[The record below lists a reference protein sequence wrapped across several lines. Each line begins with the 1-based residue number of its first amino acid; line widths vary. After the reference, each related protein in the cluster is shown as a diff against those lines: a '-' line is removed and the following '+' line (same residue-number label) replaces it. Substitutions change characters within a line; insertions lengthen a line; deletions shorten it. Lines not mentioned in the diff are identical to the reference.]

1 MENTVPQKIQSTE
14 YYRKYSDKLKAI
26 DEAFS
31 NMIVR
36 KGKNAN
42 LYTNSISRSLKAIF
56 NNDFSIII
64 NENNTMEFFGM
75 QIYPK
80 KEVIND
86 IAMRIAENNNY
97 KVNQLMDL
105 LKTSDW
111 IIEIDSKLFTDMNL
125 KPDQYELTAA
135 LLHEVGHSIDKNSI
149 ANRIYRTY
157 IVKKAEMNQRFKNLV
172 RYNKSIFRNLFLI
185 PIGIAFTCK
194 SYRTDV
200 FGSES
205 VADQTVVKYGYGQYL
220 QSFITKIIKTYGNS
234 KINLSSGEL
243 DSEVNVLYNWII
255 NNLNGVNVRQ
265 KALTLA
271 IAGEMVKMPLL
282 YMRDIFKTI
291 IPVDM
296 DFNDVSN
303 PEALY
308 RMHGHDRVIQEIADR
323 YVTEGLTSLFD
334 NRRVKE
340 VKQED
345 IDYIALE
352 MDKIKTHDDRL
363 FVMDLIYDEMDKIEA
378 SEDLIAKGKVTM
390 VRMRPDRIKFMRKQ
404 LEDLRHKI
412 LTMKIDDSNRYSIN
426 IKYPAGYEG

>member
-1 MENTVPQKIQSTE
+1 MENKIPQKIQSTKN
-14 YYRKYSDKLKAI
+14 YIKYGDKLRAI
-26 DEAFS
+26 DDAFA

-36 KGKNAN
+36 KGKNAE
-42 LYTNSISRSLKAIF
+42 LYTKSISRSLKAIF
-56 NNDFSIII
+56 GNDYKVIV
-64 NENNTMEFFGM
+64 NDNNTMEFFGM

-80 KEVIND
+80 KEVITE
-86 IAMRIAENNNY
+86 IAIRIAENNNY
-97 KVNQLMDL
+97 KVNQLMEL
-105 LKTSDW
+105 LNTSEW
-111 IIEIDSKLFTDMNL
+111 IIELDSKLFTDMNL
-125 KPDQYELTAA
+125 KPEQYELTAA
-135 LLHEVGHSIDKNSI
+135 ILHEIGHSLDKNSI

-157 IVKKAEMNQRFKNLV
+157 VIKKAEMNQRFKNLV

-200 FGSES
+200 FGSEL
-205 VADQTVVKYGYGQYL
+205 VADKIPVEYGYGVYL
-220 QSFITKIIKTYGNS
+220 QSFITKIIKTFGNS
-234 KINLSSGEL
+234 TINLSTGEL
-243 DSEVNVLYNWII
+243 DKEVDVLYTWII
-255 NNLNGVNVRQ
+255 NNLNGVNIRQ
-265 KALTLA
+265 KALNFA
-271 IAGEMVKMPLL
+271 IAGEIIKMPLL
-282 YMRDIFKTI
+282 YMRDIFKSI
-291 IPVDM
+291 IPADM

-323 YVTEGLTSLFD
+323 YTTEGLTSLFD

-378 SEDLIAKGKVTM
+378 SEDLISKGKSTM
-390 VRMRPDRIKFMRKQ
+390 VRMRPDKIKFMRKQ
-404 LEDLRHKI
+404 LEELRHKI
-412 LTMKIDDSNRYSIN
+412 LTMKIDDSNRFGIN

>member
-1 MENTVPQKIQSTE
+1 
-14 YYRKYSDKLKAI
+14 
-26 DEAFS
+26 
-31 NMIVR
+31 
-36 KGKNAN
+36 
-42 LYTNSISRSLKAIF
+42 
-56 NNDFSIII
+56 
-64 NENNTMEFFGM
+64 
-75 QIYPK
+75 
-80 KEVIND
+80 
-86 IAMRIAENNNY
+86 
-97 KVNQLMDL
+97 
-105 LKTSDW
+105 
-111 IIEIDSKLFTDMNL
+111 
-125 KPDQYELTAA
+125 
-135 LLHEVGHSIDKNSI
+135 
-149 ANRIYRTY
+149 
-157 IVKKAEMNQRFKNLV
+157 MNQRFKNLV

-243 DSEVNVLYNWII
+243 DSEVNVLYTWII

-363 FVMDLIYDEMDKIEA
+363 FVTELIYDEMDKIEA
-378 SEDLIAKGKVTM
+378 SEDLIAKGKATM

-412 LTMKIDDSNRYSIN
+412 LTMKIDESNRYSIN